1 MNYEILQRCG
11 EAFNGPFRDHM
22 MGHPANFRFFF
33 VFFLGAIFFALL
45 IKFLVAYLVYK
56 DATAKNIENRKIWF
70 FLVFVTSILGAL
82 FYFLMV
88 IYQHKNNVPVTTQ
101 SPAQTTTQSSANN
114 NTNPHIVGQKICVNC
129 GNAGDG
135 KFCSVCGQQF

>member
-1 MNYEILQRCG
+1 MNYGILQRCG

-33 VFFLGAIFFALL
+33 VFFLGAIFFALF
-45 IKFLVAYLVYK
+45 IKFLVAYIVYK
-56 DATAKNIENRKIWF
+56 DATAKNIDNRKIWF

-88 IYQHKNNVPVTTQ
+88 IYQHKNNVQPTTRPTTQ
-101 SPAQTTTQSSANN
+101 TPPITNVHSNSQT
-114 NTNPHIVGQKICVNC
+114 PGHKICVNC